1 MDTKKLRQKILD
13 LAIHGKLVPQD
24 PNDEPASVLLE
35 RIKAEKEQLIKEG
48 KIKRQKKSASSDTSH
63 YGNEVPFEVPEG
75 WVWCRLKDITSF
87 LSRGKSPQYSD
98 ERKYPVF
105 AQKCNLKD
113 GGISLVQARFLDP
126 KTINK
131 WGSEY
136 KLCTGDVL
144 INSTGTGTVGRTRI
158 FNSNC
163 LGTYPFVVPD
173 SHVSVVRTFK
183 EVNSYYIYMLISSRV
198 IQEYLE
204 DNLAGSTNQK
214 ELYIGVLEDLFVPL
228 PPMDEQDRIVM
239 KSNKLFS
246 IIDCIEK
253 EEENLSVAVQNA
265 KSKILD
271 LALSGKLTSDTS
283 HYPQLPDGWKEV
295 RLGDICRLISGTS
308 YSKNDVKPDGI
319 RILRGGNIQYGKV
332 LLLDNDVYIS
342 TSLRNK
348 ECSLMKGDIIIVAS
362 TGSFDLIGK
371 AGYIEQDISNAQIGA
386 FLRIVR
392 PIDSSISQYLRLI
405 FESTL
410 YRSHIQDLAKGTNIN
425 NIKASYITDF
435 CIPLPP
441 MGERK
446 KICNIVKIIS
456 QQIDDIESSMLK

>member
-1 MDTKKLRQKILD
+1 M
-13 LAIHGKLVPQD
+13 
-24 PNDEPASVLLE
+24 
-35 RIKAEKEQLIKEG
+35 
-48 KIKRQKKSASSDTSH
+48 SH
-63 YGNEVPFEVPEG
+63 YENDVPFEVPAG

-144 INSTGTGTVGRTRI
+144 INSTGTGTVGRSRI

-228 PPMDEQDRIVM
+228 PPMDEQNRIVI

-283 HYPQLPDGWKEV
+283 HYGKNEESFSETTLGNVCKLCDGEKITGKDYTNLDVKYLRGTKSGDMLHSGRFVKAGSLMILVDGENSGEVFTTPVDGYQGSTFKILDIDATYCKEFI
-295 RLGDICRLISGTS
+295 LLLIQSNRKSLRENKVGSAIPHLNKKMFKEIVVPPFS
-308 YSKNDVKPDGI
+308 YSEQCEIAQTVKD
-319 RILRGGNIQYGKV
+319 YFCV
-332 LLLDNDVYIS
+332 LDS
-342 TSLRNK
+342 
-348 ECSLMKGDIIIVAS
+348 IV
-362 TGSFDLIGK
+362 G
-371 AGYIEQDISNAQIGA
+371 
-386 FLRIVR
+386 
-392 PIDSSISQYLRLI
+392 
-405 FESTL
+405 
-410 YRSHIQDLAKGTNIN
+410 
-425 NIKASYITDF
+425 
-435 CIPLPP
+435 
-441 MGERK
+441 
-446 KICNIVKIIS
+446 
-456 QQIDDIESSMLK
+456 

>member
-24 PNDEPASVLLE
+24 LNDEPASVLLE

-63 YGNEVPFEVPEG
+63 YGNDVPFEIPKG

-87 LSRGKSPQYSD
+87 LSRGKSPQYSE

-105 AQKCNLKD
+105 AQKCNLKE
-113 GGISLVQARFLDP
+113 GGISLGQARFLDP
-126 KTINK
+126 QTINK
-131 WGSEY
+131 WDSEY
-136 KLCTGDVL
+136 KLRTGDVL

-158 FNSNC
+158 FDSNC

-253 EEENLSVAVQNA
+253 EEENLSVAVQKA

-283 HYPQLPDGWKEV
+283 HYPQLPQSQSTRWETKTIDEIFYHNTGKALNKSDSEGELYDYITTSNLYWNKFDLSSV
-295 RLGDICRLISGTS
+295 RKMKFKPSEIAKCSVRKGDLLICEGGDVGRAAVWNYDFNIMIQNHIHRLRCRLAANPKFYYYVMMYYKSKGMISGKGIGLMGLS
-308 YSKNDVKPDGI
+308 SKELGKLPVPYPQIEEQND
-319 RILRGGNIQYGKV
+319 
-332 LLLDNDVYIS
+332 
-342 TSLRNK
+342 
-348 ECSLMKGDIIIVAS
+348 IVFYLNCIMRV
-362 TGSFDLIGK
+362 FD
-371 AGYIEQDISNAQIGA
+371 S
-386 FLRIVR
+386 
-392 PIDSSISQYLRLI
+392 
-405 FESTL
+405 
-410 YRSHIQDLAKGTNIN
+410 
-425 NIKASYITDF
+425 
-435 CIPLPP
+435 
-441 MGERK
+441 
-446 KICNIVKIIS
+446 
-456 QQIDDIESSMLK
+456 IES